1 MFNLR
6 FLASVYWP
14 TISDICDKNIH
25 YICQQSNAISGG
37 NE

>member
-1 MFNLR
+1 MFNLII
-6 FLASVYWP
+6 FATDYWF
-14 TISDICDKNIH
+14 TISDNGNKNIH